1 MYPRLAVLA
10 LLSATNALA
19 PPNVHHVPDFESARR
34 ELASSSSLVNAIVVE
49 KSAAAVPAEAWDSVD
64 LPVELELSLPD
75 PTGDAAGTRARLRAA
90 LSSSVR
96 GLAAD
101 HERALS
107 ACVAEL
113 SAEFARCCGGA
124 GAAARGGGAVRAK
137 LNVVAN
143 DARDAQRCPKYHTDG
158 VPMRLIATLAGRGT
172 QVIPD
177 AAVDREAVSGVGTTL
192 RDPGA
197 TPYDARAGDAV
208 LLVGAKSARGARH
221 AAVHRSPPPPA
232 ARVGRRVVLVLDEAE
247 EHEEQGEPQ
256 TAQQKFAA
264 QIMRMIVK

>member
-96 GLAAD
+96 GLAPD

-124 GAAARGGGAVRAK
+124 GASAARR
-137 LNVVAN
+137 
-143 DARDAQRCPKYHTDG
+143 
-158 VPMRLIATLAGRGT
+158 
-172 QVIPD
+172 
-177 AAVDREAVSGVGTTL
+177 
-192 RDPGA
+192 
-197 TPYDARAGDAV
+197 
-208 LLVGAKSARGARH
+208 
-221 AAVHRSPPPPA
+221 
-232 ARVGRRVVLVLDEAE
+232 
-247 EHEEQGEPQ
+247 
-256 TAQQKFAA
+256 
-264 QIMRMIVK
+264 